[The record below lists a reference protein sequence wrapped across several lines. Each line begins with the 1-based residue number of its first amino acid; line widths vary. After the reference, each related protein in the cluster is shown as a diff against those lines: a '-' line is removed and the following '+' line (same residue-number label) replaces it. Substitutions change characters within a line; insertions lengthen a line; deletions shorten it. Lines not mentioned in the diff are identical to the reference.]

1 MALTLLNNRY
11 RTIQDLGSGGF
22 GNTFL
27 AEDTHMPSARRCV
40 IKQLKPVT
48 NNPQMYQ
55 QVQAR
60 FQREAAVL
68 EALGEVSKQIP
79 QLYAYFSEAGQFYL
93 VQEWVDGDTL
103 TKIIERQGALPEKT
117 VRDILVSLLSVL
129 EYVHSKQMVHR
140 DIKPDNII
148 VRDRDRQPV
157 LIDFGAVKEAMGST
171 NQTMVIGT
179 PGFMPSE
186 QAAGQ
191 PVYATDLYS
200 LGVTAIYLLTG
211 KMPQDL
217 PTDPG
222 TGMIMWHG
230 SAPGVSP
237 SLASVLDK
245 TIQPHPRDRFS
256 TAKEMLNALQ
266 KSVNSPVSN
275 PLGTQA
281 TVAVSPVGRQ
291 YQPSPQNTP
300 VVTPSQP
307 NIITSNESRWLKPW
321 VLAIL
326 IICGFVGSAIAFNRI
341 FNKNTDPTP
350 QVASSPPSQPTNRN
364 TEETNESDSSNSQKE
379 IPPVI
384 SESSSPLPSKSPK
397 PSILSQPQATE
408 QPPVIIAS
416 PSPIVERSP
425 SPVIK
430 SDNSQNQ
437 NRSDQVPAF
446 PTGTP
451 ISNVQETLGKPRI
464 NARGVWGNTRAVVY
478 KLKPNQIDLGYLY
491 DRNTENIR
499 QTEVS
504 FSNSVD
510 PQLMLNTLDGL
521 LEGGATPEI
530 KQGLLR
536 VQQGRNNSFTFTQG
550 SLKGQIVQQDCGFI
564 YISIWEADLH
574 NFNVSSSR
582 KC

>member
-11 RTIQDLGSGGF
+11 RIIQALGSGGF

-27 AEDTHMPSARRCV
+27 GEDTHLPSARRCV

-68 EALGEVSKQIP
+68 EALGEVNKQIP

-93 VQEWVDGDTL
+93 VQEWIDGDTL

-117 VRDILVSLLSVL
+117 VKDILVSLLSVL
-129 EYVHSKQMVHR
+129 DYVHSKQMVHR

-200 LGVTAIYLLTG
+200 LGLTAIYLLTG
-211 KMPQDL
+211 KLPQEL
-217 PTDPG
+217 PTDPR
-222 TGMIMWHG
+222 TGMIIWHG
-230 SAPGVSP
+230 SAPGVS
-237 SLASVLDK
+237 SGLASVLDK
-245 TIQPHPRDRFS
+245 AIQPHPRDRFS

-266 KSVNSPVSN
+266 KSVNSPVYN
-275 PLGTQA
+275 TLGTQA
-281 TVAVSPVGRQ
+281 TVAVSPAGGQ
-291 YQPSPQNTP
+291 YQASPQQ
-300 VVTPSQP
+300 TPSQP

-341 FNKNTDPTP
+341 FNNNTDPMP
-350 QVASSPPSQPTNRN
+350 QVASSSPSQPTNKN
-364 TEETNESDSSNSQKE
+364 TEETNESEPSNSQKE

-384 SESSSPLPSKSPK
+384 SESPSSLPSISPK
-397 PSILSQPQATE
+397 PAILSQPQETE

-430 SDNSQNQ
+430 TDNSQNK

-451 ISNVQETLGKPRI
+451 ISNVQATLGKPSL
-464 NARGVWGNTRAVVY
+464 NARGLWRNTRAVVY

-491 DRNTENIR
+491 DRTTENIR

-504 FSNSVD
+504 FSNSVE
-510 PQLMLNTLDGL
+510 PQIMLNTLNGL

-550 SLKGQIVQQDCGFI
+550 SLKGQIVQQDCNFI

-574 NFNVSSSR
+574 DFNVSSSR

>member
-11 RTIQDLGSGGF
+11 RIIQALGSGGF

-27 AEDTHMPSARRCV
+27 GEDTHLPSARRCV

-55 QVQAR
+55 QVQGR

-68 EALGEVSKQIP
+68 EALGEVNKQIP

-93 VQEWVDGDTL
+93 VQEWIDGDTL

-129 EYVHSKQMVHR
+129 DYVHSKQMVHR

-186 QAAGQ
+186 QAVGQ

-211 KMPQDL
+211 KLPQEL
-217 PTDPG
+217 PTDPR
-222 TGMIMWHG
+222 TGMIIWQG

-237 SLASVLDK
+237 GLASVLDK
-245 TIQPHPRDRFS
+245 AIQPHPRDRFS
-256 TAKEMLNALQ
+256 TAREMLNALQ
-266 KSVNSPVSN
+266 SSINSPVSN
-275 PLGTQA
+275 TLGTQA
-281 TVAVSPVGRQ
+281 TVAVSPVGGQ
-291 YQPSPQNTP
+291 YQPSPQPTY
-300 VVTPSQP
+300 SQP

-326 IICGFVGSAIAFNRI
+326 IICGFVGSAIAFNRV

-350 QVASSPPSQPTNRN
+350 QVASSPPSQPTNEEL
-364 TEETNESDSSNSQKE
+364 EETNESEPSNSEKE

-384 SESSSPLPSKSPK
+384 SESPSPLPSRSPK
-397 PSILSQPQATE
+397 PAISQPQET

-430 SDNSQNQ
+430 TDNSQNQ
-437 NRSDQVPAF
+437 NRSNQVPAF

-451 ISNVQETLGKPRI
+451 ISNVQATLGEPRI
-464 NARGVWGNTRAVVY
+464 NARGLWRNTRAVVY

-491 DRNTENIR
+491 DRNTQNIR

-510 PQLMLNTLDGL
+510 PQVMLNTLDGL

-536 VQQGRNNSFTFTQG
+536 VQQGRDNGFTFTQG
-550 SLKGQIVQQDCGFI
+550 SLKGQIVQQDCNFI

-574 NFNVSSSR
+574 DFNVSSSR

>member
-1 MALTLLNNRY
+1 
-11 RTIQDLGSGGF
+11 
-22 GNTFL
+22 
-27 AEDTHMPSARRCV
+27 
-40 IKQLKPVT
+40 
-48 NNPQMYQ
+48 
-55 QVQAR
+55 
-60 FQREAAVL
+60 
-68 EALGEVSKQIP
+68 
-79 QLYAYFSEAGQFYL
+79 
-93 VQEWVDGDTL
+93 L

-129 EYVHSKQMVHR
+129 DYVHSKQMVHR

-171 NQTMVIGT
+171 NQTMAIGT

-200 LGVTAIYLLTG
+200 LGLTAIYALTG
-211 KMPQDL
+211 KLPQDL
-217 PTDPG
+217 PTDPR
-222 TGMIMWHG
+222 TGMIMWQ
-230 SAPGVSP
+230 STAQGVNSG
-237 SLASVLDK
+237 LASVLNK
-245 TIQPHPRDRFS
+245 AIQPHSRDRFW

-266 KSVNSPVSN
+266 SNVNSPVSN
-275 PLGTQA
+275 TLGTQA
-281 TVAVSPVGRQ
+281 TIAVTPVGRQ
-291 YQPSPQNTP
+291 YQASPQNTS
-300 VVTPSQP
+300 VVTPSHP
-307 NIITSNESRWLKPW
+307 NIITSGESQWPKPW
-321 VLAIL
+321 VIASL
-326 IICGFVGSAIAFNRI
+326 IVFSLIGTAIAFNRI

-350 QVASSPPSQPTNRN
+350 QVASSSPSEPTNKN
-364 TEETNESDSSNSQKE
+364 SKETNKSEPSTSPSE

-384 SESSSPLPSKSPK
+384 SESPYPSPSQSPR
-397 PSILSQPQATE
+397 PSIISQPQKKE

-416 PSPIVERSP
+416 PSPIAERSP
-425 SPVIK
+425 SKVIK

-437 NRSDQVPAF
+437 NISDQVPAF
-446 PTGTP
+446 PTGTS
-451 ISNVQETLGKPRI
+451 INNVQARLGKPVI
-464 NARGVWGNTRAVVY
+464 NARGLWGNTRAISY

-491 DRNTENIR
+491 DRNTQNIL

-510 PQLMLNTLDGL
+510 LQIMLNTLDEL

-536 VQQGRNNSFTFTQG
+536 VQQRRDNAFTFTHG
-550 SLKGQIVQQDCGFI
+550 SLKGQIVRQDCDFI

-574 NFNVSSSR
+574 NFDVSSSR
-582 KC
+582 KY

>member
-11 RTIQDLGSGGF
+11 RIIQALGSGGF

-48 NNPQMYQ
+48 NNLQVYQ

-93 VQEWVDGDTL
+93 VQEWIDGDTL
-103 TKIIERQGALPEKT
+103 TKIIERQGTLSEEA
-117 VRDILVSLLSVL
+117 VRDILVRLLSVL

-171 NQTMVIGT
+171 NQTMAIGT

-200 LGVTAIYLLTG
+200 LGLTAIYALTG
-211 KMPQDL
+211 KLPQDL
-217 PTDPG
+217 PTDPR
-222 TGMIMWHG
+222 TGMIMWQ
-230 SAPGVSP
+230 STAQGVNSG
-237 SLASVLDK
+237 LASVLNK
-245 TIQPHPRDRFS
+245 AIQPHSRDRFW

-266 KSVNSPVSN
+266 SNVNSPVSN
-275 PLGTQA
+275 TLGTQA
-281 TVAVSPVGRQ
+281 TIAVTPVGRQ
-291 YQPSPQNTP
+291 YQASPQNTS
-300 VVTPSQP
+300 VVTPSHP
-307 NIITSNESRWLKPW
+307 NIITSGESQWPKPW
-321 VLAIL
+321 VIASL
-326 IICGFVGSAIAFNRI
+326 IVFSLIGTAIAFNRI

-350 QVASSPPSQPTNRN
+350 QVASSSPSELTNKN
-364 TEETNESDSSNSQKE
+364 SKETNKPEPSNAPSE

-384 SESSSPLPSKSPK
+384 SESPSPSPSQSPR
-397 PSILSQPQATE
+397 PSILSQPQQKE
-408 QPPVIIAS
+408 QPPVSIAS
-416 PSPIVERSP
+416 PSPIAERSP
-425 SPVIK
+425 SKVIK

-437 NRSDQVPAF
+437 NISDQVPAF
-446 PTGTP
+446 PTGTS
-451 ISNVQETLGKPRI
+451 INNVQARLGKPVI
-464 NARGVWGNTRAVVY
+464 NARGLWGNTRAISY

-491 DRNTENIR
+491 DRNTQNIL

-510 PQLMLNTLDGL
+510 LQIMLNTLDEL

-536 VQQGRNNSFTFTQG
+536 VQQRRDNAFTFTHG
-550 SLKGQIVQQDCGFI
+550 SLKGQIVRQDCDFI

-574 NFNVSSSR
+574 NFDVSSSR

>member
-1 MALTLLNNRY
+1 MTLLNNRY
-11 RTIQDLGSGGF
+11 RIIQALGSGGF

-48 NNPQMYQ
+48 NNSQMYQ

-79 QLYAYFSEAGQFYL
+79 QLYAYFSEGGQFYL
-93 VQEWVDGDTL
+93 VQEWIDGDTL
-103 TKIIERQGALPEKT
+103 TKIIERQGALTQEAVK
-117 VRDILVSLLSVL
+117 DILVSLLSVL

-186 QAAGQ
+186 QATGQ

-211 KMPQDL
+211 KLPQEL
-217 PTDPG
+217 PTDQR

-230 SAPGVSP
+230 SAQGVS
-237 SLASVLDK
+237 SGLASVLDK
-245 TIQPHPRDRFS
+245 AIQPHPRDRFS

-266 KSVNSPVSN
+266 KSVNSPISN
-275 PLGTQA
+275 TLGTQA
-281 TVAVSPVGRQ
+281 TVAVSPAGGQ
-291 YQPSPQNTP
+291 NQASSQPTASH
-300 VVTPSQP
+300 P
-307 NIITSNESRWLKPW
+307 NIIASNESRWLKPW

-341 FNKNTDPTP
+341 FNKNNDPTP
-350 QVASSPPSQPTNRN
+350 QVASSSPSPPTKKN
-364 TEETNESDSSNSQKE
+364 TEETNESEPSNSPSE

-384 SESSSPLPSKSPK
+384 SESPSPLPSKSPK
-397 PSILSQPQATE
+397 PSILSQPQQTE
-408 QPPVIIAS
+408 EPPVIIAS
-416 PSPIVERSP
+416 PSPIIERSP

-437 NRSDQVPAF
+437 NISDQVPAF

-451 ISNVQETLGKPRI
+451 ISNVQATLGKPSI
-464 NARGVWGNTRAVVY
+464 NAKGAWGKTRAVVY

-491 DRNTENIR
+491 DRKTENIL

-504 FSNSVD
+504 FSNSVN
-510 PQLMLNTLDGL
+510 PQVMLNTLDGL
-521 LEGGATPEI
+521 LEGGATPEV

-536 VQQGRNNSFTFTQG
+536 VQQRRDNAFTFTQG
-550 SLKGQIVQQDCGFI
+550 SLKGQIVQQDCNFI